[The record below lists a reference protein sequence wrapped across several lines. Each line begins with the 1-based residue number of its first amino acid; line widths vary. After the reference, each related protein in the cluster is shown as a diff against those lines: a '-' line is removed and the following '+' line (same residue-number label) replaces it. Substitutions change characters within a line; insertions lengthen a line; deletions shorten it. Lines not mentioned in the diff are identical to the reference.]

1 MNGSGLHGV
10 RLKCGRNGAG
20 YKVLRVINGS
30 IDAYVH
36 TTHIKKWD
44 VCAGN
49 AILNAVSGQM
59 TTLTGQSLDYS
70 DTQHPQ
76 NNDGL
81 LATLLDHTKFLN
93 VFSAA
98 FRNKNS

>member
-1 MNGSGLHGV
+1 L
-10 RLKCGRNGAG
+10 CGCNCAG

-36 TTHIKKWD
+36 TTRIKKWD

-59 TTLTGQSLDYS
+59 TTLRGQSLDYS
-70 DTQHPQ
+70 DIKHPQ
-76 NNDGL
+76 NSDGL
-81 LATLLDHTKFLN
+81 LATLREHTKFLDIFSP
-93 VFSAA
+93 VFK
-98 FRNKNS
+98 NKKS

>member
-1 MNGSGLHGV
+1 M
-10 RLKCGRNGAG
+10 
-20 YKVLRVINGS
+20 LRVINGS

-36 TTHIKKWD
+36 TTRIKKWD

-70 DTQHPQ
+70 DTQNPQ

-81 LATLLDHTKFLN
+81 LSTLNDHRKFLN
-93 VFSAA
+93 VFSTA
-98 FRNKNS
+98 FKNKKS